1 MDSINKLN
9 NKDNFIIEEILF
21 NTNKPTLITAQE
33 GFGVFDAIQTTI
45 KNKSKDVEFIQPVLK
60 NTIDFINGTIGVD
73 EIRSI
78 QLSSSHKSSG
88 LKIICI
94 SKAESMTKSAQ
105 NAFLKLLEEPN
116 ISIKFILCSERPELL
131 LKTISSRVQRFNLS
145 TISRSQSIDLI
156 KYYGVHDEA
165 KLNQILFLAT
175 GLPSKIK
182 KLCLDNEY
190 FEYVSGSVRSA
201 MALLSKSEY
210 EKISIINQYKDDRH
224 SATELIDNLLIILKN
239 NIFSKKDNKIITKIE
254 PLINAKDRINSGGNV
269 RLNLLSAVL

>member
-1 MDSINKLN
+1 MDSISKLN
-9 NKDNFIIEEILF
+9 NKDNLIIDEIIF
-21 NTNKPTLITAQE
+21 NTNKPTLISAQE

-45 KNKSKDVEFIQPVLK
+45 KNKSKYVEFIQPVLK

-78 QLSSSHKSSG
+78 QVSSSHKSSG

-116 ISIKFILCSERPELL
+116 ISIKFILCSERPESL

-165 KLNQILFLAT
+165 KLNQILFIAT

-182 KLCLDNEY
+182 KLCLDDEY
-190 FEYVSGSVRSA
+190 FDYISGSVRSA
-201 MALLSKSEY
+201 MALLSKTEY
-210 EKISIINQYKDDRH
+210 EKISIINRYKDDRH
-224 SATELIDNLLIILKN
+224 SAIELIDNLLIILKN
-239 NIFSKKDNKIITKIE
+239 NIFSKKDNKILTKIE

-269 RLNLLSAVL
+269 RLNLLTAVL

>member
-1 MDSINKLN
+1 MDSISKLN
-9 NKDNFIIEEILF
+9 NKDNFIIDEIIF
-21 NTNKPTLITAQE
+21 NTNKPVLISAQE

-45 KNKSKDVEFIQPVLK
+45 KYKSNDVEFIQPIIK
-60 NTIDFINGTIGVD
+60 NIIDFINGTIGVD

-78 QLSSSHKSSG
+78 QVSSSHKSSG

-116 ISIKFILCSERPELL
+116 ISIKFILCSERPDSL

-145 TISRSQSIDLI
+145 NISRSQSIDLI
-156 KYYGVHDEA
+156 KYYGVDDEA

-182 KLCLDNEY
+182 KLCSDDEY
-190 FEYVSGSVRSA
+190 FDYISGSVRSA
-201 MALLSKSEY
+201 MALLSKTEY
-210 EKISIINQYKDDRH
+210 EKISIINRYKDDRH
-224 SATELIDNLLIILKN
+224 SAIELIDNLLIIIKN
-239 NIFSKKDNKIITKIE
+239 NIFSKKDNRIITKIE

-269 RLNLLSAVL
+269 RLNLLTAVL

>member
-1 MDSINKLN
+1 MDNIYKLS

-21 NTNKPTLITAQE
+21 NTNKPILVSAQE

-78 QLSSSHKSSG
+78 QISSSHKSST

-105 NAFLKLLEEPN
+105 NSFLKLLEEPN
-116 ISIKFILCSERPELL
+116 PSIKFILCSERPDSL

-145 TISRSQSIDLI
+145 NISKSQSRDLI
-156 KYYGVHDEA
+156 KSYGTIDEA
-165 KLNQILFLAT
+165 KLTQILFLAT
-175 GLPSKIK
+175 GLPNKIK
-182 KLCLDNEY
+182 KLCIDEEY
-190 FEYVSGSVRSA
+190 FVYVSSSVRNA
-201 MALLSKSEY
+201 MSLLSKTEY
-210 EKISIINQYKDDRH
+210 EKISIINGYKDNRS
-224 SATELIDNLLIILKN
+224 SAIELIDNLLIIIRN
-239 NIFSKKDNKIITKIE
+239 NIFTKKDNKIVFKIE

-269 RLNLLSAVL
+269 RLNLLTAVL

>member
-1 MDSINKLN
+1 MDSISKLN
-9 NKDNFIIEEILF
+9 NKDNLIIDEIIF
-21 NTNKPTLITAQE
+21 NTNKPTLISAQE

-45 KNKSKDVEFIQPVLK
+45 KNKSKYVEFIQPVLK

-73 EIRSI
+73 EIRSV
-78 QLSSSHKSSG
+78 QVSSSHKSSG

-116 ISIKFILCSERPELL
+116 ISIKFILCSERPESL

-165 KLNQILFLAT
+165 KLNQILFIAT

-182 KLCLDNEY
+182 KLCLDDEY
-190 FEYVSGSVRSA
+190 FDYISGSVRSA
-201 MALLSKSEY
+201 MALLSKTEY
-210 EKISIINQYKDDRH
+210 EKISIINRYKDDRH
-224 SATELIDNLLIILKN
+224 SAIELIDNLLIILKN
-239 NIFSKKDNKIITKIE
+239 NIFSKKDNKILTKIE

-269 RLNLLSAVL
+269 RLNLLTAVL